1 MRLEPL
7 NAASHGD
14 GLFEIATVPDAA
26 DRFRYLSEEPP
37 ESRAAFQTWLEKVQA
52 SEDPLYF
59 SVIDKTSGKAA
70 GRQTFM
76 RIEPAHGRIEIGHI
90 HWGPAIARKPAATE
104 AHYLFMGAPSRTSAT
119 AAGNGNVTTATS
131 RRSEQLSGLVF
142 KSEGVFRQHMI
153 VKGENCDTAWYSII
167 DTEWPA
173 LKRAYEDWL
182 NPVNFDNA
190 GQQRRRLEEIRAG
203 L

>member
-7 NAASHGD
+7 DAASYGD
-14 GLFEIATVPDAA
+14 DLFEVATVPDAA

-59 SVIDKTSGKAA
+59 SVIDKSSGKAA

-90 HWGPAIARKPAATE
+90 HWGPAIAPKPAGTE
-104 AHYLFMGAPSRTSAT
+104 AH
-119 AAGNGNVTTATS
+119 
-131 RRSEQLSGLVF
+131 
-142 KSEGVFRQHMI
+142 
-153 VKGENCDTAWYSII
+153 
-167 DTEWPA
+167 
-173 LKRAYEDWL
+173 
-182 NPVNFDNA
+182 
-190 GQQRRRLEEIRAG
+190 
-203 L
+203 